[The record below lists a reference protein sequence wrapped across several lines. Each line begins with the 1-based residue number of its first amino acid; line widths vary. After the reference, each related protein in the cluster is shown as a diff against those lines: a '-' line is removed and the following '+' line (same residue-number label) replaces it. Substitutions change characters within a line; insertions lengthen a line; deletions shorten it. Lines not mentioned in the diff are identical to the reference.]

1 MLTRLPWEVVGSVS
15 LEMFKEHGNV
25 AMRDMDNGQHWSLVV
40 FANLNGS
47 MVIMS
52 LIEPYL
58 TGDKC
63 AEGSSALRPTARIV
77 TLQLTHDDFQQQ
89 TSTTSR
95 ISPLW
100 ALPGRHTEAA
110 GPSPSLK
117 NTHGKPW
124 GPSTT
129 VRSLQKSHLE
139 RETLPS
145 SNQ

>member
-1 MLTRLPWEVVGSVS
+1 MLLRKKSNALAQLPTEVVGSVS

-63 AEGSSALRPTARIV
+63 AEGSSRPAPPAGSVLCGHCQGDTQR
-77 TLQLTHDDFQQQ
+77 QQGH
-89 TSTTSR
+89 
-95 ISPLW
+95 PP
-100 ALPGRHTEAA
+100 A
-110 GPSPSLK
+110 
-117 NTHGKPW
+117 
-124 GPSTT
+124 
-129 VRSLQKSHLE
+129 
-139 RETLPS
+139 
-145 SNQ
+145 